1 VTARLSNFDIRK
13 VTVGGEAQGEAVVT
27 VEHDGRVY
35 QGKGFD
41 TDIVEASALAFLQA
55 INRIC
60 ATGRARPQP
69 DQQSVAA
76 AGSA

>member
-1 VTARLSNFDIRK
+1 
-13 VTVGGEAQGEAVVT
+13 VVT

-41 TDIVEASALAFLQA
+41 TDIVEASSLAFLQA

-60 ATGRARPQP
+60 STGRVRPQP
-69 DQQSVAA
+69 DTQNVAA

>member
-1 VTARLSNFDIRK
+1 MGRRRLH
-13 VTVGGEAQGEAVVT
+13 APAV
-27 VEHDGRVY
+27 EQDGRVY

-60 ATGRARPQP
+60 ADRGIRERAQP
-69 DQQSVAA
+69 EKSAA
-76 AGSA
+76 AGGA